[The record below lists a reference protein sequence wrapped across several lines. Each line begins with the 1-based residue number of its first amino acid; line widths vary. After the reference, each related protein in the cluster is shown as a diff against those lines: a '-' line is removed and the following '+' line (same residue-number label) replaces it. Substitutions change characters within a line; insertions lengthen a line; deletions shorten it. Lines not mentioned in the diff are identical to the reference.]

1 MSNPS
6 GLEFQRILALPA
18 SQSLRASAA
27 LGALHTGLDPL
38 DGALASPTHELS
50 RQNPRPRGIPRAQIT
65 EIYGPPGVGK
75 TTIAISTAVNAL
87 HDGDKVVWIDTSS
100 PIPAPRVR
108 ELLHGLTRSTDDKTA
123 SSSRAQEVVEDDHMK
138 RFIHLSAR
146 SLPHLLALLLHPPTG
161 FPPEGTSLLVL
172 DSISAPFLSYFP
184 HTTELKSKFD
194 QKLNDNQQLQWLLN
208 RRRNVLNELIS
219 HLLKVAASRRL
230 AVLLLNQTHTKVKGH
245 ARPTLYPALAGGP
258 WEMSVHT
265 RILLY
270 RDWLPTGPQAIGND
284 RVVNSPRIAEVTRK
298 GGKAL
303 PDRAEEN
310 IVLFFIETVSV
321 KVALFPFSPPF
332 YFFLLRREDTLT
344 KPDQNKLREMK
355 TEGTLTN
362 LLRVNGQ
369 PAPEKWRKRKAAEIA
384 DSQDEL
390 GEDSEAD
397 DDWIKG
403 IEAGLLADK
412 EEREDS

>member
-1 MSNPS
+1 
-6 GLEFQRILALPA
+6 
-18 SQSLRASAA
+18 
-27 LGALHTGLDPL
+27 
-38 DGALASPTHELS
+38 
-50 RQNPRPRGIPRAQIT
+50 
-65 EIYGPPGVGK
+65 
-75 TTIAISTAVNAL
+75 
-87 HDGDKVVWIDTSS
+87 
-100 PIPAPRVR
+100 
-108 ELLHGLTRSTDDKTA
+108 
-123 SSSRAQEVVEDDHMK
+123 
-138 RFIHLSAR
+138 
-146 SLPHLLALLLHPPTG
+146 
-161 FPPEGTSLLVL
+161 L

-219 HLLKVAASRRL
+219 HLLKLAASRRL

-303 PDRAEEN
+303 PARAEEN
-310 IVLFFIETVSV
+310 IVLFFIET
-321 KVALFPFSPPF
+321 
-332 YFFLLRREDTLT
+332 
-344 KPDQNKLREMK
+344 NKLREMK

-403 IEAGLLADK
+403 IEAGLLADE